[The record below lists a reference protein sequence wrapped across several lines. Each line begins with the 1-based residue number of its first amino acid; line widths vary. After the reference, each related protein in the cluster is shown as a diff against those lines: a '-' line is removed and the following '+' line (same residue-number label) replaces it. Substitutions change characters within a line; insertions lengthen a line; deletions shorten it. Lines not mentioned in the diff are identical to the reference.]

1 MKNDNE
7 MDRLRAARPPVPQP
21 ADDHAARF
29 AQTVAEPGD
38 PRLADPATIG
48 NAHSA
53 RRWTVRPRI
62 AAGGS
67 LGLATV
73 VTGLVLAFSGST
85 APPAFAITHNADGSL
100 LVHLYHVEA
109 VPAAEQQVN
118 AIMGMQERLIVGINR
133 GPATVPGPIT
143 CSTADQGQ
151 RVEMLLGSDG
161 TDIVPAGVR
170 GAGPWHLV
178 ICSISPGKQIDQIG
192 PGNGGSS
199 TSNTGTGSNTTNTG
213 DTSTN
218 TGDTSTN

>member
-1 MKNDNE
+1 MKSDNE
-7 MDRLRAARPPVPQP
+7 MDRLRAARPAVPPP

-67 LGLATV
+67 LGLAAV
-73 VTGLVLAFSGST
+73 VTGLVLALSGST

-100 LVHLYHVEA
+100 LLHLYHVDA
-109 VPAAEQQVN
+109 VPAIERQVN
-118 AIMGMQERLIVGINR
+118 AIMGTEQRLVVGINR

-143 CSTADQGQ
+143 CSTADQGP

-178 ICSISPGKQIDQIG
+178 ECSMSPDPQLDQIG
-192 PGNGGSS
+192 RGNGGSS
-199 TSNTGTGSNTTNTG
+199 TSSTGSTGSNTTNTG

-218 TGDTSTN
+218 